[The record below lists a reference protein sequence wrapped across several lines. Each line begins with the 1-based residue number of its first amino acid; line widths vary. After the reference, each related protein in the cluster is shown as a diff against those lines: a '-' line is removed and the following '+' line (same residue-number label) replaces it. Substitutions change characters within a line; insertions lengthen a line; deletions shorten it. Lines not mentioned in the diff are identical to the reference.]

1 MCHPLYS
8 SCVDIFW
15 VLWRPLVCSKI
26 KKYVWRYSR
35 AWKIPQ
41 QGFSRKFYAL
51 RGLTCAMLHTADP
64 SLTDE
69 NIHYFY
75 VKKKKLQISLNPL
88 RTPISSKLPLSQ
100 TPHAF
105 SFSKGNLLQRYPK
118 HTFCSAGQHWVLDR
132 SDEPVLQKFGEGG
145 GNLRVLKG

>member
-1 MCHPLYS
+1 MCHSPILFLCGHFGS
-8 SCVDIFW
+8 QW
-15 VLWRPLVCSKI
+15 HPLVCSKI
-26 KKYVWRYSR
+26 KKYVWIYSR
-35 AWKIPQ
+35 VWKIPQ

-75 VKKKKLQISLNPL
+75 VKKKSQISLNPL

-118 HTFCSAGQHWVLDR
+118 YTFCSAVQHWVLDR
-132 SDEPVLQKFGEGG
+132 SDEPVLQKFGGRG
-145 GNLRVLKG
+145 DLRVLKG